1 LSTVLDKGKSA
12 LLIMDYQSAIVD
24 MVAASSP
31 DLVPNTALAMAAARK
46 AGLKVIYVVIGF
58 RPGYPEVGAGNKSF
72 LALRGSGRF
81 APGSP
86 GTEVHASL
94 APEAGD
100 LIVTKRR
107 VSAFSGSDL
116 EMLLRA
122 QGLECLVLAGI
133 STSGVVLSTLRQ
145 AADLDYRLVVLKDA
159 CADSDPQVHACLM
172 DKVFPRQAE
181 VLDVAGFVADLGK
194 A

>member
-1 LSTVLDKGKSA
+1 MSLTLDRPRSA
-12 LLIMDYQSAIVD
+12 LLVMDYQSAIVD
-24 MVAASSP
+24 MVAASRP
-31 DLVPNTALAMAAARK
+31 DLLPNAAHALAAARK
-46 AGLKVIYVVIGF
+46 AGLKIITVVIGF

-72 LALRGSGRF
+72 QALRGSGRF

-86 GTEVHASL
+86 GTELHPAL
-94 APEAGD
+94 ATEAGD
-100 LIVTKRR
+100 LSVTKHR

-122 QGLECLVLAGI
+122 QGIETLVLAGI

-145 AADLDYRLVVLKDA
+145 AADLDFRLVVLRDA
-159 CADSDPQVHACLM
+159 CADPDPQVHACLM

-181 VLDVAGFVADLGK
+181 VVDVASFVADLEK
-194 A
+194 P

>member
-1 LSTVLDKGKSA
+1 MNPTLEKGKSA
-12 LLIMDYQSAIVD
+12 LLVMDYQGAIVE
-24 MVAASSP
+24 MVGGSSP
-31 DLVPNTALAMAAARK
+31 DLLLNAARALSAARR
-46 AGLKVIYVVIGF
+46 AGMKIIYVVIGF
-58 RPGYPEVGAGNKSF
+58 RSGYPEVGAGNKSF
-72 LALRGSGRF
+72 QALRGSGRF

-100 LIVTKRR
+100 LIVTKHR

-122 QGLECLVLAGI
+122 QGIETLVLAGI

-145 AADLDYRLVVLKDA
+145 AADLDYRLAVLKDA
-159 CADSDPQVHACLM
+159 CADSDPLVHACLM

-181 VLDVAGFVADLGK
+181 VLDVAAFAADLEK
-194 A
+194 P